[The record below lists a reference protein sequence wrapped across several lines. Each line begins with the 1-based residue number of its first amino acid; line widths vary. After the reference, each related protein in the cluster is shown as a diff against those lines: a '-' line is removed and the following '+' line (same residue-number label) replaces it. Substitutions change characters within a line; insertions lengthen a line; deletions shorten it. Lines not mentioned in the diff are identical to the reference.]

1 MSDYQL
7 TNEEKATVITT
18 HLRNL
23 SYSKYNTELS
33 IIEEES
39 LESPSAESLAQLNSQ
54 LASISTKMAAL
65 EEELTLVS

>member
-7 TNEEKATVITT
+7 TNDEKATVITT

-39 LESPSAESLAQLNSQ
+39 LEAPSTESLAQLNSQ
-54 LASISTKMAAL
+54 LVSINTKIAAL
-65 EEELTLVS
+65 EEELTAVS

>member
-7 TNEEKATVITT
+7 SNEEKSSVITT

-23 SYSKYNTELS
+23 SYSKYNTEVS

-39 LESPSAESLAQLNSQ
+39 LAAPSQETLNQLNAQLAGIDTKIAALLVELESLD
-54 LASISTKMAAL
+54 
-65 EEELTLVS
+65 

>member
-7 TNEEKATVITT
+7 TNDEKATVITT
-18 HLRNL
+18 HLRSL

-39 LESPSAESLAQLNSQ
+39 LEAPSSESLAQLNSQ
-54 LASISTKMAAL
+54 LDSINTKIAAL
-65 EEELTLVS
+65 EEELTKVS

>member
-54 LASISTKMAAL
+54 LTSISTKMAAL
-65 EEELTLVS
+65 EEELATVS

>member
-23 SYSKYNTELS
+23 SYTKYNTDLS

-39 LESPSAESLAQLNSQ
+39 LSTPSAESLSQLNAQ
-54 LASISTKMAAL
+54 LASINTKIAAL
-65 EEELTLVS
+65 EAELLLVS